1 MEKERVQD
9 FSKMNQILT
18 TSDEEL
24 KQELENLDQAKQKY
38 SSHI

>member
-24 KQELENLDQAKQKY
+24 KQELENLD
-38 SSHI
+38 